1 MHRWGGVSLELRKEK
16 DGRGCGHIRDAQLR
30 PSSQIPPG
38 EGGRLAVF
46 IPGSG
51 LGMGVGRKLLP
62 PSVGSLT
69 VFQSSARDSQLPR
82 HLAVHLEVVGAGLGL
97 GLGGACHLPFSY
109 SHKGTFG
116 VWPCLGRGGGTLSM
130 FICH

>member
-1 MHRWGGVSLELRKEK
+1 M
-16 DGRGCGHIRDAQLR
+16 
-30 PSSQIPPG
+30 
-38 EGGRLAVF
+38 F
-46 IPGSG
+46 TPGSG

-69 VFQSSARDSQLPR
+69 AFQSSARDSLLPR
-82 HLAVHLEVVGAGLGL
+82 QLAVHLEVVGAGLGL
-97 GLGGACHLPFSY
+97 GGACRLPFSY

-116 VWPCLGRGGGTLSM
+116 VWPCLGRGGGTLSV